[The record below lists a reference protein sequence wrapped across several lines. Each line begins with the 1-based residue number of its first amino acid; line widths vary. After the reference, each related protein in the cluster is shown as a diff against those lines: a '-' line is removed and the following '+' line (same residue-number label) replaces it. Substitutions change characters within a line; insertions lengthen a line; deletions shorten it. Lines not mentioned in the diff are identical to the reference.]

1 MSPIFG
7 PDLGPQSQLFAFQ
20 RDIVDAIGAVTS
32 ILPRIILMSKPRGPK
47 GDGQTRGNAAGIVQH
62 CDVCA
67 LRYAEAVRLSCFW
80 SRGLRQPAWSGA
92 LILKGKRR
100 GSESLMTTLQA
111 VFLGMMISWTP
122 SVLLMAY
129 LLWPFEPD

>member
-7 PDLGPQSQLFAFQ
+7 PDLGPQSQLFAC
-20 RDIVDAIGAVTS
+20 ATS
-32 ILPRIILMSKPRGPK
+32 STLSARLPAFCHESSLRPSLAGPK